1 MLQTVEIGIK
11 DKRFPKLLREIPDCP
26 GKLFCLGNLDLLKE
40 NKKIAVVGS
49 RQMSWY
55 GQSMVRNLV
64 PELVRNNW
72 VIVSGMALGIDAE
85 AHKIC
90 LENKGKT
97 IAVLASGVNIIS
109 PKSNEYIYQNI
120 LKNGGLIVSEYK
132 DNTLVQNVNFLRRN
146 RIISG
151 MSLGVLVVEGSQRS
165 GSLVTAKM
173 ALEQGREVMAVPG
186 RISDENSF
194 TPNFLIKNGGL
205 LVMTADDIL
214 KNLKL

>member
-11 DKRFPKLLREIPDCP
+11 DKRFPELLREIPDCP
-26 GKLFCLGNLDLLKE
+26 GKLFCLGNIELLKE

-55 GQSMVRNLV
+55 GQSMMRNLV

-132 DNTLVQNVNFLRRN
+132 DNTLIQNVNFLRRN

-205 LVMTADDIL
+205 LVMNADDIL